1 MQKQNVIGRRVEGD
15 GSKCSARP
23 VFIFVLKKTGFAP
36 WPDIIRNE
44 TLIYYWQIFFSEAIL
59 HRLMIKNFIGN
70 I

>member
-36 WPDIIRNE
+36 
-44 TLIYYWQIFFSEAIL
+44 
-59 HRLMIKNFIGN
+59 
-70 I
+70 